1 MPDVAE
7 RLKDLHEKRAQTW
20 EGSKALFD
28 TVGTRDFTPEETT
41 QWETRNTD
49 LDRFDRN
56 IAELQKEA
64 EREQRAAEARSG
76 VEKLTRADPGKKPD
90 TRDGKRPER
99 THETAE
105 YSRAFDSFLRGGH
118 PNLDPEE
125 RALVR
130 TGGELRERALG
141 TTTGG
146 VGGFLIPQG
155 FYQHLTDAMKFYGGM
170 LSPALLNG
178 VQQDNAD
185 PQESTNSA
193 GVTLLETE
201 TGQPLPFPTSNDT
214 NNMGA
219 RLAENT
225 TITQQDIAFGQVT
238 LGAFTYTSKLVLVPW
253 QLLED
258 AYFDIPQFIA
268 NKAGERLGR
277 ILNNE
282 LTIGSGGGV
291 MPNGVVNAAN
301 SGKVGAIGQTTTV
314 IYDDMIDTEMAVDPA
329 YRPRGKYMF
338 HDNTLRVL
346 RKLKDS
352 QGHPLWEPSLTA
364 GVPSIFNGRSYVIN
378 NDMPVPAAN
387 AKSILFGD
395 FSQYAVRM
403 VGTGSLVRLEE
414 RYADNLQTGFFVWLR
429 ADGNLIDAG
438 THPIAF
444 YANSAT

>member
-1 MPDVAE
+1 MSDK
-7 RLKDLHEKRAQTW
+7 LKDLLTKRAQVW
-20 EGSKALFD
+20 EGSKALLEA
-28 TVGTRDFTPEETT
+28 VGTRDFTAEETG
-41 QWETRNTD
+41 QWEARNAD
-49 LDRFDRN
+49 LDKFDRN
-56 IAELQKEA
+56 IGELQKEA
-64 EREQRAAEARSG
+64 EREQRAAEARAG

-90 TRDGKRPER
+90 ERTGKGGRPER
-99 THETAE
+99 VHQSPE
-105 YSRAFDSFLRGGH
+105 YSRAFDSFLRGGQG
-118 PNLDPEE
+118 NLSPED

-146 VGGFLIPQG
+146 VGGFLVPQG
-155 FYQHLTDAMKFYGGM
+155 FYDTLTDAMKFYGGM
-170 LSPALLNG
+170 LAPSLLNG
-178 VQQDNAD
+178 GQPDDGDTEEQTTAV
-185 PQESTNSA
+185 
-193 GVTLLETE
+193 GVNLLMTE

-225 TITQQDIAFGQVT
+225 TITQQDIAFGQIT
-238 LGAFTYTSKLVLVPW
+238 LGAYTYTSKLILVPW

-258 AYFDIPQFIA
+258 AYFDVESFIA

-291 MPNGVVNAAN
+291 MPNGVVNAAT
-301 SGKVGAIGQTTTV
+301 SGKVGATGQTTTAV
-314 IYDDMIDTEMAVDPA
+314 YNDMIDLETAVDPA

-338 HDNTLRVL
+338 HDRMLTVL
-346 RKLKDS
+346 RKLVDT
-352 QGHPLWEPSLTA
+352 QGHPLWEPSLKA
-364 GVPSIFNGRSYVIN
+364 GVPSVFNGRSYVIN

-387 AKSILFGD
+387 AKSMLFGD